1 MAKLPNIHPGDILA
15 EEFLKPLKISG
26 YRLAKETHM
35 PATRV
40 SDILLR
46 RRGIT
51 ADTALRLSRYFSNSP
66 DFWLGLQAE
75 YDLREEARSRKKDLE
90 SIKPLVQA
98 EVT

>member
-98 EVT
+98 ELT